1 MNKQSRSKIQN
12 VTQARRDSTR
22 QDLHKIINN
31 MIAVEYKYPRSS
43 IGEQAVEVQNSKCDM
58 SSKGNDQIRVAQNEK
73 QYDCF

>member
-1 MNKQSRSKIQN
+1 M
-12 VTQARRDSTR
+12 
-22 QDLHKIINN
+22 INN